1 MVQLPAAWDV
11 LSQKLGGIIKKS
23 IIITTHHPSLVSY
36 CIEIQWKDQNFNILI
51 HHHWLWNWHPEWS
64 AAGPGTRQRALHYD
78 QEEKESGVTEWRV
91 WRHPSVP
98 CLHTLIDCNYI
109 PHWLELETNLQE
121 VSQSRRRPLIGNP
134 TSCLL
139 TVTVNKHSIVS
150 QQHFKCESQEK
161 ALVGAFSVIMKLSIF
176 ANLRCEL

>member
-1 MVQLPAAWDV
+1 MSIYTFTFWAITSHQSLVMVQLPAAWDV

-109 PHWLELETNLQE
+109 PHWLELETNLCTFT
-121 VSQSRRRPLIGNP
+121 LK
-134 TSCLL
+134 TLL
-139 TVTVNKHSIVS
+139 LKQILNCFLTLGQGQFSIVS
-150 QQHFKCESQEK
+150 
-161 ALVGAFSVIMKLSIF
+161 
-176 ANLRCEL
+176 

>member
-1 MVQLPAAWDV
+1 MSIYTFTFWAITSHQSLVMVQLSAAWDV

-109 PHWLELETNLQE
+109 PHWLELET
-121 VSQSRRRPLIGNP
+121 
-134 TSCLL
+134 TLL
-139 TVTVNKHSIVS
+139 LKQILNCFLTLGQGQFSIVS
-150 QQHFKCESQEK
+150 
-161 ALVGAFSVIMKLSIF
+161 
-176 ANLRCEL
+176 